1 MSEKKVGVGV
11 IGVGR
16 IGITHLDAI
25 KSCSDIASISAVI
38 DIDEARGKKVANDF
52 GTKYY
57 NSIES
62 GLKDPSIDAV
72 VVCLSHDLH
81 CPIAIQCMEAGKN
94 VLVEKP
100 LATTPLDAEKMI
112 AYSNQKGV
120 ILMPAMSRRHFFAFH
135 EIKKR
140 MQEEIGEPFNLL
152 YTFAC
157 FFDEKIAPL
166 WWRSEEKTG
175 GLSFSMLGSH
185 AIDFTIWMFENK
197 KPIRVYA
204 EGKDVNPVLQG
215 YDEVSIILKFD
226 DGSIAT
232 NFLSINNRIPRHE
245 GLIIGPKGNAYFSHY
260 GDHIGLIGTASA
272 DLYINGK
279 LVMSGDQ
286 EPHIF
291 AVQMREFISSILE
304 KRRPWIDINQVLTQ
318 MKVIECARKSVK
330 LMKPIEIH

>member
-1 MSEKKVGVGV
+1 MKKDKVGIAV

-25 KSCSDIASISAVI
+25 KSCNDKATIAAVI
-38 DIDEARGKKVANDF
+38 DIDESRAQRVAKEF

-57 NSIES
+57 TSIQA
-62 GLKDPSIDAV
+62 GLKDPEIDAMV
-72 VVCLSHDLH
+72 ICLSHNLH
-81 CPIAIQCMEAGKN
+81 HPVAMEVMKANKH

-100 LATTPLDAEKMI
+100 FATSLQDADEMI
-112 AYSNQKGV
+112 SFSRQKGLV
-120 ILMPAMSRRHFFAFH
+120 LMAAMSRRHFFAFH

-140 MQEEIGEPFNLL
+140 MKEDIGEPFNLL

-157 FFDEKIAPL
+157 FFDENIAPP
-166 WWRSEEKTG
+166 WWRSEETTG

-185 AIDFTIWMFENK
+185 SIDFTLWMFENK

-215 YDEVSIILKFD
+215 YDEVTLVMKFD
-226 DGSIAT
+226 DASIAT
-232 NFLSINNRIPRHE
+232 NFLSINTRPSRHE
-245 GLIIGPKGNAYFSHY
+245 GLIIGPKGSAYFSHF
-260 GDHIGLIGTASA
+260 GDHIGLIGTAST

-279 LVMSGDQ
+279 QVMQGDQ

-291 AVQMREFISSILE
+291 AVQMREFASAILE
-304 KRRPWIDINQVLTQ
+304 KREPW
-318 MKVIECARKSVK
+318 VK
-330 LMKPIEIH
+330 LSDIRTQLRIIEAARESVRIAKPVNI